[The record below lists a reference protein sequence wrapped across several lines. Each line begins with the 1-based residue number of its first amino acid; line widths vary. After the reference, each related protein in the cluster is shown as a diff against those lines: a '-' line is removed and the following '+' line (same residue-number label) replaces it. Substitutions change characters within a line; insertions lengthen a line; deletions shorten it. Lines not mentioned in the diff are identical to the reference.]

1 MAVTTVPNVEEALS
15 GISPKVRHTG
25 TNQHTGS
32 LSALLAGAD
41 PVQTDSRAVGNFPS
55 EGGGLCMSKPK
66 SNMVSMLELFECPK
80 RFYRN
85 QLAEEIAE
93 AERKLEYLRGV
104 AAQQGLEIAEEN
116 SEPEEH

>member
-1 MAVTTVPNVEEALS
+1 LV
-15 GISPKVRHTG
+15 
-25 TNQHTGS
+25 
-32 LSALLAGAD
+32 
-41 PVQTDSRAVGNFPS
+41 
-55 EGGGLCMSKPK
+55 
-66 SNMVSMLELFECPK
+66 
-80 RFYRN
+80 N